1 MKQDTVEHDS
11 MPRVTPEQEPPLTT
25 ETVSRIKLYEAD
37 HDLALRAQ
45 EQASV
50 LYRQITLQE
59 ILREAIHI
67 GLPLVAKR
75 YKAAAEAAK
84 KADKE
89 N

>member
-1 MKQDTVEHDS
+1 MKEDTVEHDS
-11 MPRVTPEQEPPLTT
+11 MPRVTPEPEPPLTT
-25 ETVSRIKLYEAD
+25 ETVSRLKLYEAD
-37 HDLALRAQ
+37 HEMAVRTQELAQ
-45 EQASV
+45 V

-59 ILREAIHI
+59 ILREAIHT

-89 N
+89 S